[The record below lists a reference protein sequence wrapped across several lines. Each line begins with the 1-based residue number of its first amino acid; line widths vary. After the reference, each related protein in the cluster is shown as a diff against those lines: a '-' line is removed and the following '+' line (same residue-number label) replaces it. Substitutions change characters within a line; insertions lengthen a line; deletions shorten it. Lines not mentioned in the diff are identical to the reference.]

1 MRKILL
7 IGSGGSGKS
16 TLAARI
22 AARTGLPLIHLDT
35 LFWKPGW
42 KEMPREEWKQ
52 IVVEL
57 LQRDSLVMDGNYGG
71 TLDVRLAACDGVVF
85 LDLPAIVCLWRL
97 LKRRIR
103 FHGTPRPDMSA
114 DCAERLS
121 WSFVRWIWSYRKD
134 RRPRLL
140 EKLATVASLGKE
152 VHILDSSTAVETFI
166 TRLPLSPHDTMQLT
180 GHDDRTCIMGA
191 V

>member
-22 AARTGLPLIHLDT
+22 AGRTGLPLIHLDA

-57 LQRDSLVMDGNYGG
+57 LQRDSWVMDGNYGG

-85 LDLPAIVCLWRL
+85 LDFPAIVCLWRL

-121 WSFVRWIWSYRKD
+121 WSFVRWIWSYRRD
-134 RRPRLL
+134 RRPRILQ
-140 EKLATVASLGKE
+140 KLATVATQGKQVHVLG
-152 VHILDSSTAVETFI
+152 SSAAVEAFLTQ
-166 TRLPLSPHDTMQLT
+166 LPMLPNDAMEPTDYAIAAQPSVP
-180 GHDDRTCIMGA
+180 
-191 V
+191 